1 MSETGLV
8 RKLEFYREGGGNRTA
23 GSSPGS
29 DDSQTISRTGIPE
42 DTVKQYEPNALA
54 DVLMTMSQIP
64 VPDAARDLAEV
75 SALHALFEA
84 AKRER
89 GQP

>member
-1 MSETGLV
+1 
-8 RKLEFYREGGGNRTA
+8 
-23 GSSPGS
+23 
-29 DDSQTISRTGIPE
+29 
-42 DTVKQYEPNALA
+42 
-54 DVLMTMSQIP
+54 MTMSQIP

-89 GQP
+89 GQS